1 MEGKSRVHTMPAV
14 EILESFFAPVF
25 NMPALCRSVKAHVDE
40 CRQRRGQILSE
51 FYGIME
57 GPKDKV

>member
-1 MEGKSRVHTMPAV
+1 VEAKSRLHTMPKV

-40 CRQRRGQILSE
+40 CRQRRGSNFARILWHN
-51 FYGIME
+51 GW
-57 GPKDKV
+57 PQR